1 MDISIGIINWNTRDL
16 LERCLSSVFKD
27 CSLCSM
33 EVIVVDNGSSD
44 DSGKMVKSKFS
55 QAILVENE
63 GNVGYCKASNQAIRA
78 SRGKFI
84 LLLNSDTEIM
94 PGALDSLYRFARQRP
109 DAGAIGPM
117 LLNTDGTLQYSCR
130 SFPSFGIAA
139 MHAFLGLFFPTN
151 PYTRAYKLTEWGH
164 NSEREVD
171 WISGACMFLRR
182 QALEQIGFF
191 DEDYFMYVEDVDLCY
206 RLWQVGWK
214 VYYLPSAKIIHHIA
228 QSSQQSPKMV
238 IEHHKSIYRFYA
250 KQNPNG
256 FGRFLKPLVAV
267 GLFVRGTLLIMMN
280 YFKKLGSVRD
290 Y

>member
-1 MDISIGIINWNTRDL
+1 M
-16 LERCLSSVFKD
+16 
-27 CSLCSM
+27 
-33 EVIVVDNGSSD
+33 VDNGSSD

-94 PGALDSLYRFARQRP
+94 PGALDSLYRFARQHP

-256 FGRFLKPLVAV
+256 IGRFLKPLVAL